1 MRSILLFIAVFCLS
15 FTSNAQNTPPTIKAR
30 SAITFYGQQVC
41 IDIETEDADGD
52 TTILGITTQIPQ
64 SQFIHTNS
72 YKKLATGSICFYAM
86 RGVHSDQVP
95 NTSVIFATDRK
106 DTTYKTISVTIP
118 RYPHTVR
125 PVIEKIN
132 YNTFKIDVKGDKSE
146 PWGDYKGLTFQSKI
160 FDMDNKLLLTDTN
173 QVFTFTAPTYEKYIF
188 YVSYLTSFPALYVTK
203 DTLYP
208 DMNVS
213 THSLQKN
220 SFSIYPNP
228 TTGKVFIENLPE
240 QTETITVFDVLGKVM
255 KRLKTTSNT
264 LSIENLPNGIYWVEV
279 KTLEHILG
287 RQKII
292 KVN

>member
-1 MRSILLFIAVFCLS
+1 MRSILLFIAVFSLS
-15 FTSNAQNTPPTIKAR
+15 FTSNAQNTSPTLKGR
-30 SAITFYGQQVC
+30 SIVTLYGQQVC
-41 IDIETEDADGD
+41 IDLETFDADGD
-52 TTILGITTQIPQ
+52 TVYIGSNTQIPQ
-64 SQFIHTNS
+64 GIFTHTNS
-72 YKKLATGSICFYAM
+72 AKKFATGTFCVTIERNTHSHHLPYTMVFYA
-86 RGVHSDQVP
+86 
-95 NTSVIFATDRK
+95 TDK
-106 DTTYKTISVTIP
+106 IDTTYRSFTLTISNSP
-118 RYPHTVR
+118 YNVR

-188 YVSYLTSFPALYVTK
+188 YVSYRTSHPMLHVTK

-279 KTLEHILG
+279 KTLEGVLG

-292 KVN
+292 KLN